1 MRVRWS
7 LVLPASGLILFGV
20 LSYHS
25 LRVNREVFKGR
36 PSRYLWWSSIRLDS
50 DPLNKHPIVPTTTMC
65 KDGIEDCTT
74 WNPVYIWVDSGWAE
88 KALVVS
94 AFPALVVGAA
104 IVRRFARLGISELS
118 TFTVSI
124 PVLIFA
130 WFYFVGW
137 VIDRWRRRRAL

>member
-36 PSRYLWWSSIRLDS
+36 PSRYFWWSSIRLDS
-50 DPLNKHPIVPTTTMC
+50 DPLNKHPIVPTTTTC

-88 KALVVS
+88 KALVV
-94 AFPALVVGAA
+94 FPHDPATPWVKLAEVDGKIAA
-104 IVRRFARLGISELS
+104 Q
-118 TFTVSI
+118 
-124 PVLIFA
+124 PVA
-130 WFYFVGW
+130 
-137 VIDRWRRRRAL
+137 ASP